1 MTNLRGMSLL
11 VVSLAF
17 QTLLSAADLTKLDR
31 TIAKEP
37 VYQSKK
43 PQYCLLVFGPE
54 AKRRVWLVLDGD
66 ALFVDANGNGDLT
79 EPGKKLKVQTPNQD
93 PASFEDIEI
102 TGSDGKEKHKLQ
114 VFVYKWF
121 DYQEGKDDRA
131 QPALTVGW
139 TGKRSFGAW
148 GDGQSPLKFAP
159 SPKLAPIIHID
170 GPLQMGFECQ
180 QPLVKKTDGTYE
192 LSVGVGTQGLGKG
205 SFSHLKYW
213 ENAVPESVY
222 PSAILEFPSKT
233 PGGDPVRVEVV
244 LKKRC

>member
-1 MTNLRGMSLL
+1 MTIVRGMQLL
-11 VVSLAF
+11 VVSLAL
-17 QTLLSAADLTKLDR
+17 QSSLSAADLTKLDR

-43 PQYCLLVFGPE
+43 PQYCLLVLGPE
-54 AKRRVWLVLDGD
+54 AKKRVWLVLDGD
-66 ALFVDANGNGDLT
+66 TLFVDDNGNGDLT
-79 EPGKKLKVQTPNQD
+79 EPGKKLKVRTPNQD

-102 TGSDGKEKHKLQ
+102 SGSDGKKKHKIQ

-121 DYQEGKDDRA
+121 AYLKGKDVLV
-131 QPALTVGW
+131 QPALTVEW

-148 GDGQSPLKFAP
+148 GDGESPLKFAV
-159 SPKLAPIIHID
+159 SSKLAPIIHID

-222 PSAILEFPSKT
+222 PFAILEFPSKT